1 MAQTL
6 RSADVLVQS
15 VLSDP
20 AKKAELATNPAA
32 VLNAAADQAKDQVPA
47 YFGDLWIYRIV
58 VGSLSAAV
66 LIVICA
72 YIYLTATGHA
82 PPEALVAIGA
92 GALGALTGLLAP
104 SPGSK
109 A

>member
-6 RSADVLVQS
+6 RCADVVVQS

-47 YFGDLWIYRIV
+47 YFGDVWIYRIV
-58 VGSLSAAV
+58 VGSLSLAAP
-66 LIVICA
+66 IVIVA
-72 YIYLTATGHA
+72 HIYLTADGRNREGRERATRW
-82 PPEALVAIGA
+82 
-92 GALGALTGLLAP
+92 P
-104 SPGSK
+104 SAS
-109 A
+109 